1 MSIIDDDIYD
11 NGRESPEE
19 LLASGEYESKKE
31 NILAGF
37 KVFQKKYIYKSVIF
51 QLVLVVLG
59 MASQIMNIAAAKE
72 GEDVS
77 FSYMLTLM
85 CVILGIYIFMRPRS
99 TFKKLEKS
107 LGELNGTVYKAEIY
121 TNKIIISI
129 LYDTY
134 INDEEKEKAEE
145 DKQEEKQEENENSDS
160 DAAELPP
167 ATVIHLDNG
176 AVEIVDCKEM
186 FVVYIKKINVFV
198 IPKSAFKPYENDEI
212 RNRLSNIM
220 GVRYKEN

>member
-85 CVILGIYIFMRPRS
+85 CVILGIYIFMRPKS

-107 LGELNGTVYKAEIY
+107 LGELSGTVYKAEVY
-121 TNKIIISI
+121 TNKIIIST
-129 LYDTY
+129 LYDPY
-134 INDEEKEKAEE
+134 INDEEKENADAKE
-145 DKQEEKQEENENSDS
+145 DDKEENEKDG
-160 DAAELPP
+160 AAELPP

>member
-11 NGRESPEE
+11 NGRESPDE

-31 NILAGF
+31 NILEGF

-85 CVILGIYIFMRPRS
+85 CVILGIYIFMRPKS

-107 LGELNGTVYKAEIY
+107 LGELSGTVYKTEIY
-121 TNKIIISI
+121 TNKIIIST
-129 LYDTY
+129 LYDPY
-134 INDEEKEKAEE
+134 INGEEKEN
-145 DKQEEKQEENENSDS
+145 DDVQDEKQEENENS

>member
-1 MSIIDDDIYD
+1 MSIIEDDIYD
-11 NGRESPEE
+11 NGRESPDE

-85 CVILGIYIFMRPRS
+85 CVILGIYIIMRPKS

-107 LGELNGTVYKAEIY
+107 LGELSGTVYKAEIY
-121 TNKIIISI
+121 TNKIIIST
-129 LYDTY
+129 LYDPY
-134 INDEEKEKAEE
+134 INDEEKENADAKE
-145 DKQEEKQEENENSDS
+145 DDKEENENG

>member
-11 NGRESPEE
+11 NGRESPDE

-85 CVILGIYIFMRPRS
+85 CVILGIYIFMRPKN

-107 LGELNGTVYKAEIY
+107 LGELSGTVYKTDIY
-121 TNKIIISI
+121 TNKIIIST
-129 LYDTY
+129 LYDPY
-134 INDEEKEKAEE
+134 INSEEKENDEAEE
-145 DKQEEKQEENENSDS
+145 RKQEENENGD
-160 DAAELPP
+160 DAELPP